1 MVPPFQDSAENLSSG
16 WFDGEIWDAPGRRS
30 GKYVAL
36 RFTFPPDE
44 YAKPRERMV
53 QDQIERR
60 GVSDP
65 RVLEAMRAVPRHR
78 FLPAD
83 DRASA
88 YEDTP
93 LAIGCR
99 QTVSQPYIVA
109 YMTAALALQ
118 GGEQVLEIGTG
129 SGYQTAILA
138 CLSRKVYS
146 VERIP
151 ELADRARETLLALGI
166 DNAEVI
172 VGDGTAAPPPLPD
185 PLPGQLAPSGRLI
198 APVGGRGV
206 QELELHTRVA
216 SGIERRPLL
225 AVVFVPLIG
234 KFGWE
239 EE

>member
-1 MVPPFQDSAENLSSG
+1 MGRIRE
-16 WFDGEIWDAPGRRS
+16 APEWRS
-30 GKYVAL
+30 GKNVGL

-53 QDQIERR
+53 RDQIERR

-78 FLPAD
+78 FLLGD
-83 DRASA
+83 ERAYA
-88 YEDTP
+88 YDDTP
-93 LAIGCR
+93 LPIGCR

-146 VERIP
+146 LERIP

-172 VGDGTAAPPPLPD
+172 VGDGTAGWPSAAPYDAILVTAGAPALPD

-239 EE
+239 KE